1 MKNLIPVERIENK
14 IYLIRG
20 QRVMLDKDIAN
31 LYGIKTFVLNQAV
44 KRNLKRFP
52 SDFMFKLGKIEAEW
66 LVSQN
71 VIPHKKYFGGH
82 LPYVFSENGVAML
95 SSVLK
100 SEKAVEVNI
109 QIMRTFT
116 KLRNILSESKELSTK
131 LEKLEER
138 INSHDKEIVVI
149 FEAIR
154 RLMALPE
161 KPKTKIG
168 FISPT
173 SKFFDSEG
181 KRIKLKLIILIL
193 LFPFFLSACNPSDSQ
208 VDDKEKKREAL
219 NQENEIVVD
228 QPSEET
234 VSQKP
239 VFLYS
244 KQMGNI
250 ISLKSEPVETLL
262 GFARVAGVIYGTPSR
277 ALIEIGGKGALVAR
291 GEDIGPYKVERIS
304 EKEVILCLGK

>member
-138 INSHDKEIVVI
+138 INSHD
-149 FEAIR
+149 
-154 RLMALPE
+154 
-161 KPKTKIG
+161 
-168 FISPT
+168 
-173 SKFFDSEG
+173 
-181 KRIKLKLIILIL
+181 
-193 LFPFFLSACNPSDSQ
+193 
-208 VDDKEKKREAL
+208 
-219 NQENEIVVD
+219 NEIVVD